1 MDDRVTPELW
11 FELCDLSDSE
21 GETRAAE
28 LAAESGV
35 ERVTWWRNLVPDRT
49 DLPRTLAE
57 FTMLV
62 VGEIGAGFVG
72 PAARPGVRTLR
83 WRRTARPGQ
92 GTISDETTNGLSV
105 VMISPQTEAGA
116 ADLRAWGDLVH
127 IRHIAE
133 ASVPGYRMIT
143 PYEVVGEVPGP
154 GPGPRWLHL
163 YEMVTPTPELSFKA
177 MTPMV
182 AARMGGHRT
191 ETWRRW
197 ATHPELV
204 IDYVNTFALRG
215 ERRG

>member
-1 MDDRVTPELW
+1 MDDRVTDELW
-11 FELCDLSDSE
+11 FEMSDLTDSE
-21 GETRAAE
+21 AEARAGQ
-28 LAAESGV
+28 LGDGPGV
-35 ERVTWWRNLVPDRT
+35 ERVTWWRNLVPNRS
-49 DLPRTLAE
+49 DLPRTLDE
-57 FTMLV
+57 FTTLIIGEVGLDFV
-62 VGEIGAGFVG
+62 V
-72 PAARPGVRTLR
+72 PDTHPGVRSLY

-105 VMISPQTEAGA
+105 VMISPRTESGA

-177 MTPMV
+177 MTPIV
-182 AARMGGHRT
+182 AGRMGGMHT
-191 ETWRRW
+191 ATWKHW
-197 ATHPELV
+197 AHHPELV
-204 IDYVNTFALRG
+204 IDYVNTFQLG
-215 ERRG
+215 SERRA